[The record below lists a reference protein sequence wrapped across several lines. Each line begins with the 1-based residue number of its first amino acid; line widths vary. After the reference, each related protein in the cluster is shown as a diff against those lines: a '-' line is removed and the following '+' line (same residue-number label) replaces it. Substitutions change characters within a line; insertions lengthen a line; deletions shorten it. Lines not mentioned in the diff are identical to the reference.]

1 MFYLLIVVAVLVI
14 FNLLKILGIFFREK
28 EDRLIDRSNKF

>member
-1 MFYLLIVVAVLVI
+1 MFYLLIVIAAFVV